1 MCKSTAKRFYKK
13 QKRKKDIKT
22 MMGNNEI
29 ITLARQL
36 GEALKSCEEYKA
48 FCETRDAMQPKRR
61 LKRTA

>member
-1 MCKSTAKRFYKK
+1 
-13 QKRKKDIKT
+13 

-48 FCETRDAMQPKRR
+48 FCETRDAMRQNVVLKEQLDEFKVPKERFGG
-61 LKRTA
+61 